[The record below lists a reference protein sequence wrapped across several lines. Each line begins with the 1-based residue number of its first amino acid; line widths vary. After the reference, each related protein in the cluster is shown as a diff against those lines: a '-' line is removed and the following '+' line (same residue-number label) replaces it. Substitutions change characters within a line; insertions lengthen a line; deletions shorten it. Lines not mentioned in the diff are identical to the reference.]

1 MIRYRNSIET
11 YNPDAIFVSIKLIF
25 FLYFFVDKIILFLL

>member
-1 MIRYRNSIET
+1 MIRYKNSIET

-25 FLYFFVDKIILFLL
+25 YLYSFFDKIILFLR